1 MNKGDD
7 VTDVSQAQPVDNMTE
22 LSIQRLAHG
31 DSLEFDRFVE
41 QYQPRIARLVS
52 RLLGWS
58 QDSHDVVQDVIV
70 DVLKGFKT
78 FRQESSV
85 DTWLTRITINACRR
99 HQRRLVLRRMG
110 LGVLISRHDHAA
122 QITETNS
129 GLDDETL
136 ASVRAAVRK
145 LPTREREVIVL
156 RYLEQLPIAQISALL
171 GISKNNTEVRLH
183 RGRERLRRLLSDLNE
198 AT

>member
-1 MNKGDD
+1 MS
-7 VTDVSQAQPVDNMTE
+7 DVSQAQPVDSMAE
-22 LSIQRLAHG
+22 LSIQRLIAG
-31 DSLEFDRFVE
+31 DGLEFDRFVE
-41 QYQPRIARLVS
+41 QYQPKIAKLVS

-58 QDSHDVVQDVIV
+58 QDSRDVVQDVIV

-85 DTWLTRITINACRR
+85 DTWLTQITINACRR

-110 LGVLISRHDHAA
+110 LGILTSRHDHDEYDAST
-122 QITETNS
+122 QE

-136 ASVRAAVRK
+136 ASVRSAVRE
-145 LPTREREVIVL
+145 LPTREREVVVL
-156 RYLEQLPIAQISALL
+156 RYLEQIPIADIATLL

-183 RGRERLRRLLSDLNE
+183 RGRERLRQLLSELNE
-198 AT
+198 SDL

>member
-1 MNKGDD
+1 MS
-7 VTDVSQAQPVDNMTE
+7 DVSQAQPVDSMTE
-22 LSIQRLAHG
+22 LSIQRLIAG
-31 DSLEFDRFVE
+31 DGLEFDRFVE

-58 QDSHDVVQDVIV
+58 QDTNDVVQDVIV
-70 DVLKGFKT
+70 DALKGFKA

-85 DTWLTRITINACRR
+85 DTWLTRVTINACRR

-110 LGVLISRHDHAA
+110 LRILTARNEHDKNAA
-122 QITETNS
+122 KSDS
-129 GLDDETL
+129 GFDDETL
-136 ASVRAAVRK
+136 ASVRSAVQE

-156 RYLEQLPIAQISALL
+156 RYLEQIPIAQIAALL

-183 RGRERLRRLLSDLNE
+183 RGRERLRQQLSELNDKCE
-198 AT
+198 S